1 MEFVDKNGWCV
12 RWKIVKKVVIMIILI
27 KKGLNKDSFKLE
39 FVIGGDNDGDK
50 YSLVYK
56 SIVVIKMIEG
66 GENGSVVECF
76 MMFFDDKD
84 LIMVVKRD
92 C

>member
-1 MEFVDKNGWCV
+1 MDKNGWCV

>member
-39 FVIGGDNDGDK
+39 FVIGGDNGGDK

-56 SIVVIKMIEG
+56 SIVVIKMIGG